1 MFISV
6 LKHMKGRIKMANV
19 SIKYKQR
26 GRGKNLKMIR
36 TKPIETLI
44 VINEEKRILKFKSRV
59 IGRICRDLHLNVD
72 KLIEPDIN
80 SIDII
85 KDVGQTNYDV

>member
-1 MFISV
+1 
-6 LKHMKGRIKMANV
+6 MKGRIKMANV